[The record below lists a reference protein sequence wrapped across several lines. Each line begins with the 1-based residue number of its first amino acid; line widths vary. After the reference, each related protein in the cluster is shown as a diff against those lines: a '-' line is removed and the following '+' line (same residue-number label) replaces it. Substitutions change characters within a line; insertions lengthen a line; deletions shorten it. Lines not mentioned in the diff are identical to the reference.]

1 MTQAISELEKM
12 GDELVKK
19 ELINEA
25 KKLLGEVWGLFASI
39 RNKIQKRLNAQNKL
53 IHITYDAY
61 IAWLNL
67 ETDIKL
73 ILEKIRLKYGT
84 YALDEVA
91 VLKIDGSMTTPIC
104 FYTINSEKS
113 DAIEKKTISIS
124 EIREELEENI
134 KFFID
139 HIVSKWLLFD
149 NEWTIAGNGA
159 GEAFDLVYRAW
170 DYIIWFNNSDESTDS
185 LKEKYNINS
194 NDLIKDISKI
204 YHTFK

>member
-1 MTQAISELEKM
+1 MTQAINELEKI

-25 KKLLGEVWGLFASI
+25 KQLLGEVGGLFASI
-39 RNKIQKRLNAQNKL
+39 KNKIQKKLNAQNKL

-61 IAWLNL
+61 ITWLDL
-67 ETDIKL
+67 EADIKSL
-73 ILEKIRLKYGT
+73 LERIKSKYGI

-91 VLKIDGSMTTPIC
+91 VLKIDGALTIPIC

-113 DAIEKKTISIS
+113 EGIEKERISIS
-124 EIREELEENI
+124 EIKEELEENI

-139 HIVSKWLLFD
+139 YIVSKWLLFD
-149 NEWTIAGNGA
+149 DEGTIAGNGA

-185 LKEKYNINS
+185 LKEKYNINA
-194 NDLIKDISKI
+194 NDLVRDISKI

>member
-1 MTQAISELEKM
+1 MSQISELEKM
-12 GDELVKK
+12 GDELVRQ
-19 ELINEA
+19 ELIWEA
-25 KKLLGEVWGLFASI
+25 KQLLNEVWGLFSSI
-39 RNKIQKRLNAQNKL
+39 KNKIQKKLNAQNKL
-53 IHITYDAY
+53 IYITYDAY
-61 IAWLNL
+61 IAWLDL
-67 ETDIKL
+67 ENDIKT
-73 ILEKIRLKYGT
+73 ILEKLRLKYGN

-91 VLKIDGSMTTPIC
+91 VLKIDGNLTIPIC

-113 DAIEKKTISIS
+113 DAIEKKSISIA
-124 EIREELEENI
+124 EIKDELEENI

-149 NEWTIAGNGA
+149 NEGTIAGNGA

-204 YHTFK
+204 YHTFQ